1 MLIETVK
8 VLVQGSHL
16 YCHSY

>member
-8 VLVQGSHL
+8 PTN
-16 YCHSY
+16 C